1 MKAERAVR
9 RLFDLMDVWLKN
21 LIFFGWAVF
30 DWILI
35 RMISP
40 YNPNKPDSAYVIIPN
55 KTLAKLLIEAHNPY
69 LKYVKVKDRQ
79 KLWLPA
85 FIAYLLLAAVLF
97 ASLVLVLLPPMPC
110 ETVEI
115 LVGRHGATISVST
128 YNEKVPLLLVMLFCI
143 VEFLC
148 ILIPCFVLLLRTK
161 KETVRSKIG
170 FALIVLL
177 FLFMA
182 GWFIVKLI

>member
-1 MKAERAVR
+1 MFEW
-9 RLFDLMDVWLKN
+9 MDVVFKIVVFL
-21 LIFFGWAVF
+21 LWAGF

-40 YNPNKPDSAYVIIPN
+40 YNPNKPDSAYVMIPN
-55 KTLAKLLIEAHNPY
+55 KTLAKILIEARNPW
-69 LKYVKVKDRQ
+69 LKYVKVKDRK

-85 FIAYLLLAAVLF
+85 FIAYLLLVAVLL

-110 ETVEI
+110 EPVEI
-115 LVGRHGATISVST
+115 PVGRHGATISVST

-143 VEFLC
+143 VEVLC
-148 ILIPCFVLLLRTK
+148 ILIPTLVVLFRR
-161 KETVRSKIG
+161 KEEKVGGKIG
-170 FALIVLL
+170 FSLIVLL

-182 GWFIVKLI
+182 GWLIVKLI

>member
-1 MKAERAVR
+1 MRG
-9 RLFDLMDVWLKN
+9 LFDLMDVWFKN

-35 RMISP
+35 RTVSP
-40 YNPNKPDSAYVIIPN
+40 YNPNKPDSAYIIIPN
-55 KTLAKLLIEAHNPY
+55 KTLAKFLIEARNPW

-85 FIAYLLLAAVLF
+85 FIAYLLLAAVLL

-110 ETVEI
+110 EPVEI
-115 LVGRHGATISVST
+115 PVGRHGATISVST

-148 ILIPCFVLLLRTK
+148 VLIPALVILFRTK
-161 KETVRSKIG
+161 EEKIGGKIG
-170 FALIVLL
+170 FFLIVLL

-182 GWFIVKLI
+182 GWLIVKLI

>member
-1 MKAERAVR
+1 M
-9 RLFDLMDVWLKN
+9 FDLMDVWLKN

-55 KTLAKLLIEAHNPY
+55 KTLAKLLIEAHNPW

-85 FIAYLLLAAVLF
+85 FVAYLLLAAVLF

-115 LVGRHGATISVST
+115 PVGRHGARISVST
-128 YNEKVPLLLVMLFCI
+128 YNEKVPLLLVMLFCV
-143 VEFLC
+143 VEVLC
-148 ILIPCFVLLLRTK
+148 ILIPALVVLFRR
-161 KETVRSKIG
+161 KEEKVGGKIG
-170 FALIVLL
+170 FSLIVLL

-182 GWFIVKLI
+182 GWLVVKLI

>member
-1 MKAERAVR
+1 MFEW
-9 RLFDLMDVWLKN
+9 MDVVFKIV
-21 LIFFGWAVF
+21 IFLLWAGF

-40 YNPNKPDSAYVIIPN
+40 YNPNKPNSAYIIIPN
-55 KTLAKLLIEAHNPY
+55 KTLAKILIEARNPW
-69 LKYVKVKDRQ
+69 LKYVKVKDRK

-85 FIAYLLLAAVLF
+85 FVAYLLLAAVLL

-110 ETVEI
+110 EPVEI
-115 LVGRHGATISVST
+115 PVGRRGATISVST

-148 ILIPCFVLLLRTK
+148 VLIPALVILFRTK
-161 KETVRSKIG
+161 EEKIGGKIG
-170 FALIVLL
+170 FFLVVLL

>member
-1 MKAERAVR
+1 MR
-9 RLFDLMDVWLKN
+9 RLFEWMDVVFKIVVFL
-21 LIFFGWAVF
+21 LWAGF

-40 YNPNKPDSAYVIIPN
+40 YNPNKPDSAYVMIPN
-55 KTLAKLLIEAHNPY
+55 KTLAKFLIEAHNPY

-85 FIAYLLLAAVLF
+85 FIAYLLLAAVLLVSF
-97 ASLVLVLLPPMPC
+97 VLVLLPPMPC

-115 LVGRHGATISVST
+115 PIGRHGGRISVST

-143 VEFLC
+143 VEVLC
-148 ILIPCFVLLLRTK
+148 ILIPGTIALFRR
-161 KETVRSKIG
+161 KEEKIGGKIG
-170 FALIVLL
+170 FSLIVLL

-182 GWFIVKLI
+182 GWLVVKLI

>member
-1 MKAERAVR
+1 
-9 RLFDLMDVWLKN
+9 MDVVFKIVVFL
-21 LIFFGWAVF
+21 LWAGF

-40 YNPNKPDSAYVIIPN
+40 YNPNKPNSAYIIIPN
-55 KTLAKLLIEAHNPY
+55 KTLAKILIEARNPW
-69 LKYVKVKDRQ
+69 LKYVKVKDRK

-85 FIAYLLLAAVLF
+85 FVAYLLLAAVLL

-110 ETVEI
+110 EPVEI
-115 LVGRHGATISVST
+115 PVGRRGATISVST

-148 ILIPCFVLLLRTK
+148 VLIPALVILFRTK
-161 KETVRSKIG
+161 EEKIGGKIG
-170 FALIVLL
+170 FFLVVLL